1 MSLEKEDVEKIA
13 LLARLQ
19 ISEQDIPDY
28 AQQLSSIL
36 DLVEQMNSADTS
48 DVMPM
53 AHPQDEVQS
62 LRADEITEPNRR
74 DLYQCG
80 APSVEAGLYLVPRVI
95 E

>member
-36 DLVEQMNSADTS
+36 DLVEQMNSADSS
-48 DVMPM
+48 DVIPM
-53 AHPQDEVQS
+53 AHPQDMVAR
-62 LRADEITEPNRR
+62 LRMDIVTEDNRR
-74 DLYQCG
+74 EQFQAIAPDL
-80 APSVEAGLYLVPRVI
+80 ENGLYLVPRVI